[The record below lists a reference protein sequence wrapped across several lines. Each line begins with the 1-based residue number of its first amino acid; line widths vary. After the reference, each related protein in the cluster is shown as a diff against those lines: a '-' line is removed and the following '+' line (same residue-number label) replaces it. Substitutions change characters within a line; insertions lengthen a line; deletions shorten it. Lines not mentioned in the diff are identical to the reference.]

1 MERNLISKV
10 KLKDTVTHEN
20 KVASNIRWK
29 VFIIFLSLLAFVVYG
44 SLVPLEFKELTF
56 SDALLQFVTLDK
68 TDIAITQTNRADWFT
83 NFLLMMP
90 VLYSAMLLQSHK
102 GLSLSSLVYTAG
114 VMSSLL
120 IVSFGIEFTQL
131 FIEQRVSSFRDIYT
145 QCLGMLLALGLFYST
160 RERAHNTLLKLSTSS
175 QLDKWEVYGISLL
188 AILFIYS
195 LMPFDLTLSFT
206 ELFKKWASGKISLI
220 PFYNKTLTPLQL
232 IFNGLIDIIIWITI
246 AFCFIKSRR
255 YSAPKLVAFL
265 FSTALIIEVAQLPV
279 LSRYSDVTDLIT
291 ALIGI
296 FVALRVFSSRE
307 AYIQSLTN
315 NRLTTIAF
323 VSILYYS
330 CLLFFYTWPF
340 ELVTKSELAIKFN
353 NFFSFPFLAYWQ
365 DAPYNA
371 VTQLVRKILLFIPL
385 GILLHL
391 FLSKNSARKGDETQ
405 SLLLPDPKIS
415 NAFIFFL
422 FVIMIISL
430 ELMQLPI
437 VNKVASISD
446 TLLNLLGFF
455 IGKRAFLFHNQDV
468 HNLHVDQ
475 AVREKSKWVIDW
487 KWGYLLCIV
496 SSFLFCV
503 FLLTLDATPYNV
515 KELFDKYPPIIS
527 ALFVA
532 IMLASVIFYPVLF
545 ANSCL
550 NEQHLKFSHL
560 ITHILTLAALIIVF
574 SLIIFPNEAV
584 HDVVGFPK
592 WEAIPQWIESSYRL
606 FGLILPFVYLYLFI
620 TSASLLKDR
629 LDKELKFY
637 LKIITFFCLV
647 VLPFSFAV
655 VVVQAGTDNLT
666 ELLSSGGYSFG
677 MIGVIAYIALLL
689 YFASSYRRLSISS
702 FSKKAISYAVAIC
715 LSAPVSYWLIQL
727 TLVDYIFK
735 YETLFTPLQ
744 FLLSPDR
751 DNLYSVESTKHIFY
765 GVHYFALA
773 LFTFCF
779 YMQDY
784 FIRSKATRR
793 DNSP

>member
-1 MERNLISKV
+1 MKSVVNV
-10 KLKDTVTHEN
+10 KG
-20 KVASNIRWK
+20 KVATNIRWK
-29 VFIIFLSLLAFVVYG
+29 VAAVFFSLLAFVVYG
-44 SLVPLEFKELTF
+44 SLVPLEFNQLSF
-56 SDALLQFVTLDK
+56 SDALLQFVVLDK

-102 GLSLSSLVYTAG
+102 GLSLSSLVYAAG

-131 FIEQRVSSFRDIYT
+131 FIEQRISSFRDIYT

-160 RERAHNTLLKLSTSS
+160 RERVHNTLLKLSTSS

-188 AILFIYS
+188 SILFIYS

-232 IFNGLIDIIIWITI
+232 IFNGLMDIIIWITI
-246 AFCFIKSRR
+246 TFCFIKSRR

-291 ALIGI
+291 ALIGV
-296 FVALRVFSSRE
+296 FVALRLFSTKG
-307 AYIQSLTN
+307 AYTEPLTN

-323 VSILYYS
+323 VSILYYAG
-330 CLLFFYTWPF
+330 LLFFYTLPF
-340 ELVTKSELAIKFN
+340 ELVSKSELAIKFN

-371 VTQLVRKILLFIPL
+371 VTQLVRKILLFVPL

-391 FLSKNSARKGDETQ
+391 FLSKNSARKSDETQ
-405 SLLLPDPKIS
+405 SLLLLDPKIS
-415 NAFIFFL
+415 NAFILFL
-422 FVIMIISL
+422 FVAMIISL

-437 VNKVASISD
+437 ANKVASISD

-455 IGKRAFLFHNQDV
+455 IGKQAFRFHNQDAT
-468 HNLHVDQ
+468 NCHVDQ
-475 AVREKSKWVIDW
+475 SAKIKSKWVIDW

-496 SSFLFCV
+496 SSFLFCL
-503 FLLTLDATPYNV
+503 FLLALDATPYNV
-515 KELFDKYPPIIS
+515 KELFDKFPPIVS
-527 ALFVA
+527 ALLVA
-532 IMLASVIFYPVLF
+532 VMLASVIFYPILF

-550 NEQHLKFSHL
+550 NRQRLEFSHL
-560 ITHILTLAALIIVF
+560 IKHILTLAALIIML

-592 WEAIPQWIESSYRL
+592 WAAIPQWIESSYRL

-620 TSASLLKDR
+620 TSTNLLKGR
-629 LDKELKFY
+629 VDKELNFY
-637 LKIITFFCLV
+637 LKLITFFSLV

-655 VVVQAGTDNLT
+655 AVVQAVTDNLT
-666 ELLSSGGYSFG
+666 ELLSGGGYSFG
-677 MIGVIAYIALLL
+677 MLGVIAYISLLL
-689 YFASSYRRLSISS
+689 YFASSYRRLSLSS
-702 FSKKAISYAVAIC
+702 FSKKAISYAIAIC
-715 LSAPVSYWLIQL
+715 FSAPVSYWLIQL

-735 YETLFTPLQ
+735 YEVIFTPLQ

-751 DNLYSVESTKHIFY
+751 ENLYSVESTKNIFY
-765 GVHYFALA
+765 GVHYFALI
-773 LFTFCF
+773 LFTFNF
-779 YMQDY
+779 YVQNY
-784 FIRSKATRR
+784 FVRAKAAYI
-793 DNSP
+793 DAPQE